1 MHAAPANSTMLI
13 SQVSLFCFELSS
25 GQGAVPRCNLCLVAL
40 SLFLNR
46 ARSGDTLTCRR
57 AATPCHAE
65 ARRVHRVA
73 VGRADCS
80 RLLSHRCSRALRWS
94 LAHGNGQRHV
104 SLNSLPRCGACNVC
118 AWSLNRAHRSGA
130 GHALARTL
138 VRAAILT
145 AGAHNRQASNGQMC
159 ECRQKC
165 EQNSGSDPQRYRRA
179 NLRPDMET
187 VASN

>member
-1 MHAAPANSTMLI
+1 MHAAPANSTMHI

-80 RLLSHRCSRALRWS
+80 RLLSHRCIRALRWS

-104 SLNSLPRCGACNVC
+104 SLNSLPRCGACVMFVLG
-118 AWSLNRAHRSGA
+118 LNRAHRSGA
-130 GHALARTL
+130 GHALAIAHTAAALATLLRTRL
-138 VRAAILT
+138 CA
-145 AGAHNRQASNGQMC
+145 RQS
-159 ECRQKC
+159 
-165 EQNSGSDPQRYRRA
+165 
-179 NLRPDMET
+179 
-187 VASN
+187 